1 MADADFLKFDKE
13 ALIQS
18 SRTLA
23 EARAAIAGQL
33 AALNSTSSTLSA
45 QWTGEANEAFTT
57 AHAKW
62 DTEFERMSTILET
75 ISTGLDKAAQGY
87 DRAEKANGSRWPG

>member
-1 MADADFLKFDKE
+1 MGDGSRLRFDKE
-13 ALIQS
+13 ALTQS

-23 EARAAIAGQL
+23 EARSAIAGHL
-33 AALNSTSSTLSA
+33 AELVSTSNRLNS

-62 DTEFERMSTILET
+62 DAEFERMSTILET
-75 ISTGLDKAAQGY
+75 ISDGLNTAALGY
-87 DRAEKANGSRWPG
+87 DRAEKANGRRWPG